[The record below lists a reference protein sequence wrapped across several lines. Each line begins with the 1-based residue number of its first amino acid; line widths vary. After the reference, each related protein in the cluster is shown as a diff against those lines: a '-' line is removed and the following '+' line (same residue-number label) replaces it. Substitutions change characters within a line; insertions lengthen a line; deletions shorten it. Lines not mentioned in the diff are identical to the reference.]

1 MKKLAAVHQL
11 AIYLTCVSWMAICL
25 AATPALSQ
33 MTVTWAKNDFIP
45 FYIQEGS
52 FKNQGISDKLTQF
65 FIKHLPD
72 YTHRIIE
79 MPMERFYQ
87 QAQSNNLVCNP
98 LLLKTAEREVF
109 LTYSNKMKPAYA
121 HVLVSTHPIDHPEDG
136 ISLRKFLQ
144 DDDHALIVQ
153 SKRSYG
159 PDLDEIIKEAISL
172 GRVEPKHYATA
183 QLFKMMEYKRD
194 IHFLD
199 IENSVTYYRKTHV
212 NDDDLYYIPIQE
224 DRLDRFGYVAC
235 TNSAAGRILMQKIN
249 AILKRE
255 AASPELRSILE
266 SWMAPA
272 NLPRLRDFYNRTIL
286 GQ

>member
-1 MKKLAAVHQL
+1 MKQLATVHQL
-11 AIYLTCVSWMAICL
+11 ATYLMCASWIALCL

-45 FYIQEGS
+45 FYIQDGP

-65 FIKHLPD
+65 FITHLPD
-72 YTHRIIE
+72 YHHQIVE

-87 QAQSNNLVCNP
+87 QAQNDNLVCNP

-121 HVLVSTHPIDHPEDG
+121 HVLVSEHPIEYPEEG
-136 ISLRKFLQ
+136 LSLREFLQ
-144 DDDHALIVQ
+144 DEDHALIVQ

-159 PDLDEIIKEAISL
+159 PRLDEIIKEAISL
-172 GRVEPKHYATA
+172 GRVEPKYYATA
-183 QLFKMMEYKRD
+183 QLFKMLEYKRN

-199 IENSVTYYRKTHV
+199 IENSVTYYRKTHK

-235 TNSAAGRILMQKIN
+235 TRSATGRILMQKIN
-249 AILKRE
+249 AVLKRE

-272 NLPRLRDFYNRTIL
+272 NLPRLRSFYERAIL